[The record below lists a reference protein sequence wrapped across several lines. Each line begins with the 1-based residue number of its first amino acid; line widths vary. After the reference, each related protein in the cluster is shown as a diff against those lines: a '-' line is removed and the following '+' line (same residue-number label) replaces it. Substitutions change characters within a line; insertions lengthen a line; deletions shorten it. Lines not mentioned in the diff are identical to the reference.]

1 MIDSAPL
8 PDRTRLLVLLAVGGL
23 GVSAV
28 MTQLALMRELLGAF
42 SGNELVFGIS
52 LGSWLLLTG
61 AGTWLGR
68 LSVRLKE
75 PDRALIAGMILV
87 AIIPLGQVV
96 AVRVL
101 RDVVFLRGA
110 AVGVTGTVLGSLALL
125 LPFCVVSG
133 ALLTLA
139 CALLDSRAARREGA
153 SGIGRVYVAD
163 SLGSIGGGILFS
175 FVLVPWFDHFA
186 LLCFPAALN
195 LLLAVV
201 LAGHFRR
208 RLLLAS
214 TVIVALGLTVHVLL
228 IDADDITTAIQ
239 HWGQPTV
246 FRANSPYGRLVVT
259 NDSGQL
265 TFYENGVPVIST
277 HNIDQ
282 IEETV
287 HYAMSQRP
295 EARRVLLLGGGV
307 AGTAREIL
315 RYGVDEVTYVE
326 IDPLIIA
333 VGRRFLPDNL
343 ADARIRT
350 VATDGRRF
358 VQQTGGYYDVVIVD
372 MPDPSTSQLNRFYTA
387 EFFAEVRRIL
397 NPDGVLAFALGR
409 YENYVSP
416 ELARLLASAHR
427 TLQGSF
433 ARVRMIPGGRVFFL
447 ASDGPLSLDIA
458 ARLEQLGLATKLVN
472 RHYLDAMLAPDRLAD
487 LDRAVAQS
495 AEINTD
501 FNPALYYY
509 HLRHWLSQFTVGTVL
524 PSGRMLGGV
533 LLALLAAYLVGLRA
547 VPRVIFAAGFAAA
560 ALEVVLLLGFQVLYG
575 SLYRQVGLVVTV
587 FMAGL
592 AAGAWRANRRL
603 LWGGVAEP
611 RQDAASRQRHPAMP
625 PSTILLLLSGAIAV
639 LAALLPFIL
648 PQLGRLDAFTG
659 STLSGQGIVLLL
671 TFLLAALVGGQFPLA
686 GATGSGEAAAT
697 ASRLYTA
704 DLVGAALGALLVS
717 ALLIPLLGVTAV
729 CLLTAALNL
738 AAAAIAWRMTTPA

>member
-1 MIDSAPL
+1 MIESALL
-8 PDRTRLLVLLAVGGL
+8 PDRTRRLVLLAVGGL

-28 MTQLALMRELLGAF
+28 MTQLVLMRELLGAF

-68 LSVRLKE
+68 SSARLKD
-75 PDRALIAGMILV
+75 PARTLVVGLVLV
-87 AIIPLGQVV
+87 AIIPLMQVV

-101 RDVVFLRGA
+101 RDFVFLRGA

-125 LPFCVVSG
+125 FPFCLVSG

-139 CALLDSRAARREGA
+139 CALLDSRVARREGA
-153 SGIGRVYVAD
+153 SAIGRVYVAD

-175 FVLVPWFDHFA
+175 FVLVPWLDHFA

-195 LLLAVV
+195 LLLAIA
-201 LAGHFRR
+201 LARHFRR

-214 TVIVALGLTVHVLL
+214 TVIVTAGLAFHVTL

-259 NDSGQL
+259 DDSGQL

-282 IEETV
+282 VEETV

-295 EARRVLLLGGGV
+295 DARQVLLLGGGV

-315 RYGVDEVTYVE
+315 RYGVGEVTYVE
-326 IDPLIIA
+326 IDPLIITA
-333 VGRRFLPDNL
+333 GRRFLPENL
-343 ADARIRT
+343 ADARIKT

-358 VQQTGGYYDVVIVD
+358 VQQTGERYDVVIVD
-372 MPDPSTSQLNRFYTA
+372 VPDPSTSQLNRFYTA
-387 EFFAEVRRIL
+387 EFYAEVRRIL
-397 NPDGVLAFALGR
+397 TPDGVLAFALGH

-416 ELARLLASAHR
+416 GLARLLASAHR
-427 TLQGSF
+427 TLRLSF
-433 ARVRMIPGGRVFFL
+433 GQVRMIPGGRVFFL
-447 ASDGPLSLDIA
+447 ASDGPLFLDIA
-458 ARLEQLGLATKLVN
+458 ARLEQRGLATKLVN

-487 LDRAVAQS
+487 LDRAVAQP

-501 FNPALYYY
+501 FSPALYYY
-509 HLRHWLSQFTVGTVL
+509 YLRHWLSQFTVRTGF
-524 PSGRMLGGV
+524 LGGV
-533 LLALLAAYLVGLRA
+533 LLVLLTAYLLGLRT

-575 SLYRQVGLVVTV
+575 SLYRQVGLVVTA

-592 AAGAWRANRRL
+592 AVGAWRVNRRL
-603 LWGGVAEP
+603 DRKAIAGFSPIRL
-611 RQDAASRQRHPAMP
+611 
-625 PSTILLLLSGAIAV
+625 LLLLSCAIAG
-639 LAALLPFIL
+639 LAVLLPFIL
-648 PQLGRLDAFTG
+648 PQLGRLDVLTG
-659 STLSGQGIVLLL
+659 SVLVGQGVVLLL

-686 GATGSGEAAAT
+686 GATGSGEAAVT
-697 ASRLYTA
+697 AARLYSA

-717 ALLIPLLGVTAV
+717 TLLIPLLGVTAV
-729 CLLTAALNL
+729 CLLTAGLNL
-738 AAAAIAWRMTTPA
+738 VAAAIAWRVTTPA

>member
-1 MIDSAPL
+1 MIESALL
-8 PDRTRLLVLLAVGGL
+8 PDRTRRLVLLAVGGL

-28 MTQLALMRELLGAF
+28 MTQLVLMRELLGAF

-68 LSVRLKE
+68 SSARLKD
-75 PDRALIAGMILV
+75 PARTLVVGLVLV
-87 AIIPLGQVV
+87 AIIPLMQVV

-125 LPFCVVSG
+125 FPFCLVSG

-139 CALLDSRAARREGA
+139 CALLDSRVARREGA
-153 SGIGRVYVAD
+153 SAIGRVYVAD

-175 FVLVPWFDHFA
+175 FVLVPWLDHFA

-195 LLLAVV
+195 LLLAIA
-201 LAGHFRR
+201 LARHFRR

-214 TVIVALGLTVHVLL
+214 TVIVTAGLAFHVTL

-259 NDSGQL
+259 DDSGQL

-282 IEETV
+282 VEETV

-295 EARRVLLLGGGV
+295 DARQVLLLGGGV

-315 RYGVDEVTYVE
+315 RYGVGEVTYVE
-326 IDPLIIA
+326 IDPLIITA
-333 VGRRFLPDNL
+333 GRRFLPENL
-343 ADARIRT
+343 ADARIKT

-358 VQQTGGYYDVVIVD
+358 VQQTGGRYDVVIVD
-372 MPDPSTSQLNRFYTA
+372 VPDPSTSQLNRFYTA
-387 EFFAEVRRIL
+387 EFYAEVRRIL
-397 NPDGVLAFALGR
+397 TPDGVLAFALGH

-416 ELARLLASAHR
+416 GLARLLASAHR
-427 TLQGSF
+427 TLRLSF
-433 ARVRMIPGGRVFFL
+433 GQVRMIPGGRVFFL
-447 ASDGPLSLDIA
+447 ASDGPLFLDIA
-458 ARLEQLGLATKLVN
+458 ARLEQRGLATKLVN

-487 LDRAVAQS
+487 LDRAVAQP

-501 FNPALYYY
+501 FSPALYYY
-509 HLRHWLSQFTVGTVL
+509 YLRHWLSQFTVRTGF
-524 PSGRMLGGV
+524 LGGV
-533 LLALLAAYLVGLRA
+533 LLVLLTAYLLGLRT

-575 SLYRQVGLVVTV
+575 SLYRQVGLVVTA

-592 AAGAWRANRRL
+592 AVGAWRVNRRL
-603 LWGGVAEP
+603 DRKAIAGFSPIRL
-611 RQDAASRQRHPAMP
+611 
-625 PSTILLLLSGAIAV
+625 LLLLSCAIAG
-639 LAALLPFIL
+639 LAVLLPFIL
-648 PQLGRLDAFTG
+648 PQLGRLDVLTG
-659 STLSGQGIVLLL
+659 SVLTGQGVVLLL

-686 GATGSGEAAAT
+686 GATGSGEAAVT
-697 ASRLYTA
+697 AARLYSA

-717 ALLIPLLGVTAV
+717 TLLIPLLGVTAV
-729 CLLTAALNL
+729 CLLTAGLNL
-738 AAAAIAWRMTTPA
+738 VAAAIAWRVTTPA

>member
-1 MIDSAPL
+1 MIESAPL
-8 PDRTRLLVLLAVGGL
+8 PDRTRRLVLLAVGGL

-28 MTQLALMRELLGAF
+28 MTQLVLMRELLGAF

-68 LSVRLKE
+68 SSTRLKDPAE
-75 PDRALIAGMILV
+75 ALIVSLVLV
-87 AIIPLGQVV
+87 AVIPLGQVI

-110 AVGVTGTVLGSLALL
+110 AVGMAGTVLGSLALL
-125 LPFCVVSG
+125 LPFCLVSG

-139 CALLDSRAARREGA
+139 CSMLDSRVAPRVGA
-153 SGIGRVYVAD
+153 SAIGRVYVAD

-175 FVLVPWFDHFA
+175 FVLVPWLDHFA

-195 LLLAVV
+195 LLLAIA
-201 LAGHFRR
+201 LARHFRR

-214 TVIVALGLTVHVLL
+214 TVIVAAGLALHVTL
-228 IDADDITTAIQ
+228 IDADGITTAIQ

-259 NDSGQL
+259 DDSGQL

-295 EARRVLLLGGGV
+295 DARQVLLLGGGV

-315 RYGVDEVTYVE
+315 RYGVGEVTYVE
-326 IDPLIIA
+326 IDPLIITA
-333 VGRRFLPDNL
+333 GRRFLPENL
-343 ADARIRT
+343 ADARIKT

-358 VQQTGGYYDVVIVD
+358 VQQTGGRYDVVIVD
-372 MPDPSTSQLNRFYTA
+372 VPDPSTSQLNRFYTA
-387 EFFAEVRRIL
+387 EFYAEVRRIL
-397 NPDGVLAFALGR
+397 TPGGVLAFALGH

-416 ELARLLASAHR
+416 GLAQLLASAHR
-427 TLQGSF
+427 TLRLSF
-433 ARVRMIPGGRVFFL
+433 GQVRMIPGGRVFFL
-447 ASDGPLSLDIA
+447 ASDGPLFLDIA
-458 ARLEQLGLATKLVN
+458 ARLEQRGLATRLVN

-487 LDRAVAQS
+487 LDRAVAQP

-501 FNPALYYY
+501 FSPALYYY
-509 HLRHWLSQFTVGTVL
+509 YLRHWLSQFTVRTGF
-524 PSGRMLGGV
+524 LGGV
-533 LLALLAAYLVGLRA
+533 LLVLLTAYLLGLRT

-575 SLYRQVGLVVTV
+575 SLYRQVGLVVTA

-592 AAGAWRANRRL
+592 AVGAWRVNRRL
-603 LWGGVAEP
+603 ERKATAGFSPIRL
-611 RQDAASRQRHPAMP
+611 
-625 PSTILLLLSGAIAV
+625 LLLLSCAIAG
-639 LAALLPFIL
+639 LAVLLPFIL
-648 PQLGRLDAFTG
+648 PQLGRLDALTG
-659 STLSGQGIVLLL
+659 SALTGQGVVLLL

-686 GATGSGEAAAT
+686 GATGSGEAAVT
-697 ASRLYTA
+697 AARLYSA

-717 ALLIPLLGVTAV
+717 TLLIPLLGVTTV
-729 CLLTAALNL
+729 CLLTAGLNL
-738 AAAAIAWRMTTPA
+738 AAAAIAWRVMTPA

>member
-1 MIDSAPL
+1 MIESALL
-8 PDRTRLLVLLAVGGL
+8 PDRTRRLVLLAVGGL

-28 MTQLALMRELLGAF
+28 MTQLVLMRELLGAF

-68 LSVRLKE
+68 SSARLKD
-75 PDRALIAGMILV
+75 PARTLVVGLVLV
-87 AIIPLGQVV
+87 AIIPLMQVV

-125 LPFCVVSG
+125 FPFCLVSG

-139 CALLDSRAARREGA
+139 CALLDSRVARREGA
-153 SGIGRVYVAD
+153 SAIGRVYVAD

-175 FVLVPWFDHFA
+175 FVLVPWLDHFA

-195 LLLAVV
+195 LLLAIA
-201 LAGHFRR
+201 LARHFRR

-214 TVIVALGLTVHVLL
+214 TVIVTAGLAFHVTL

-259 NDSGQL
+259 DDSGQL

-282 IEETV
+282 VEETV

-295 EARRVLLLGGGV
+295 DARRVLLLGGGV

-315 RYGVDEVTYVE
+315 RYGVGEVTYVE
-326 IDPLIIA
+326 IDPLIITA
-333 VGRRFLPDNL
+333 GRRFLPENL
-343 ADARIRT
+343 ADARIKT

-358 VQQTGGYYDVVIVD
+358 VQQTGGRYDVVIVD
-372 MPDPSTSQLNRFYTA
+372 VPDPSTSQLNRFYTA
-387 EFFAEVRRIL
+387 EFYAEVRRIL
-397 NPDGVLAFALGR
+397 TPDGVLAFALGH

-416 ELARLLASAHR
+416 GLARLLASAHR
-427 TLQGSF
+427 TLRLSF
-433 ARVRMIPGGRVFFL
+433 GQVRMIPGGRVFFL
-447 ASDGPLSLDIA
+447 ASDGPLFLDIA
-458 ARLEQLGLATKLVN
+458 ARLEQRGLATKLVN

-487 LDRAVAQS
+487 LDRAVAQP

-501 FNPALYYY
+501 FSPALYYY
-509 HLRHWLSQFTVGTVL
+509 YLRHWLSQFTVRTGF
-524 PSGRMLGGV
+524 LGGV
-533 LLALLAAYLVGLRA
+533 LLVLLTAYLLGLRT

-575 SLYRQVGLVVTV
+575 SLYRQVGLVVTA

-592 AAGAWRANRRL
+592 AVGAWRVNRRL
-603 LWGGVAEP
+603 DRKAIAGFSPIRL
-611 RQDAASRQRHPAMP
+611 
-625 PSTILLLLSGAIAV
+625 LLLLSCAIAG
-639 LAALLPFIL
+639 LAVLLPFIL
-648 PQLGRLDAFTG
+648 PQLGRLDVLTG
-659 STLSGQGIVLLL
+659 SVLTGQGVVLLL

-686 GATGSGEAAAT
+686 GATGSGEAAVT
-697 ASRLYTA
+697 AARLYSA

-717 ALLIPLLGVTAV
+717 TLLIPLLGVTAV
-729 CLLTAALNL
+729 CLLTAGLNL
-738 AAAAIAWRMTTPA
+738 VAAAIAWRVTTPA